1 MIEDS
6 IEDII
11 EDTEDIIEEEPV
23 KEEITIEEI
32 VKEEVLVKKPG
43 RPKASKDK
51 IPRPKRKPV
60 IKEVEV
66 EIPRAIENS
75 LPIPENPTTDKYIL
89 MLELLNRQAYTR
101 KNNKTDLWKSWFVR

>member
-11 EDTEDIIEEEPV
+11 EDTADIIEDEPV

-89 MLELLNRQAYTR
+89 MLELLNRQAYNR

>member
-11 EDTEDIIEEEPV
+11 EETEDIIEEEPV

-89 MLELLNRQAYTR
+89 MLELLNRQAYNR

>member
-11 EDTEDIIEEEPV
+11 EDTEDIIEDEPV

-89 MLELLNRQAYTR
+89 MLELLNRQAYNR